1 MNRRSFFGLAPVGL
15 FAMTALAS
23 GKEEKTTEVKKAS
36 HLILTGPNGEEYHP
50 LVVEK
55 NEVQYASVEPP
66 KPMVFMTNGQERFR
80 LS

>member
-1 MNRRSFFGLAPVGL
+1 MNRRNFFGLAPVGL
-15 FAMTALAS
+15 VAMTALAS
-23 GKEEKTTEVKKAS
+23 GKEEKTTEVKKAKT
-36 HLILTGPNGEEYHP
+36 LTITGPNGEQYHP

-55 NEVQYASVEPP
+55 DEVQYANVEPP